1 MGGRFYTKEE
11 EGYGRVGGG
20 GGGRQNKERVRFKH

>member
-20 GGGRQNKERVRFKH
+20 GRQNKESLRFKH